1 MKRKVLALVIP
12 ALLAAGAAH
21 AAEIYNKDGNKLDL
35 YGKVDGLH
43 YFSDDSS
50 KDGDQTYMRVGFKGE
65 TQINDQLTGYGQW
78 EYNVQANTTEGEG
91 ANSWTRLAFAG
102 LKFGDYG
109 SFDYGRNYGVLY
121 DVEGWTDM
129 LPEFGGDSYTY
140 ADNYMTGR
148 ANGVATYRNTDFF
161 GLVDGLNFA
170 LQYQGKNESQSAD
183 DVNIGTNNRNNGDD
197 IRYDN
202 GDGFGISTTY
212 DIGMGF
218 SAGAAYTTSDRTN
231 EQVNAGGTIA
241 GGDKADAWTAGLKYD
256 ANNIYLATMYSE
268 TRNMTPYG
276 KTDAGYAGGVANK
289 TQNFEV
295 TAQYQFDFGL
305 RPAVSFLMSKGKDL
319 TYRMMTTSSI
329 KMPVSALMISSR
341 WVWFTSSNYSL
352 ILLKPAVSAGFSF
365 FITTVLKTERTV
377 PWAQIEQFLFAL
389 YGLLIARQKEHANDQ
404 SRPASAFQNRAS
416 LSAHGH
422 RRSHRRPPGSGY
434 YFA

>member
-140 ADNYMTGR
+140 ADNFMTGR

-170 LQYQGKNESQSAD
+170 LQYQGANENQVSHEQE
-183 DVNIGTNNRNNGDD
+183 GTNNGGDRNVKNA
-197 IRYDN
+197 N
-202 GDGFGISTTY
+202 GDGFGISSTY
-212 DIGMGF
+212 DLGMGVSF
-218 SAGAAYTTSDRTN
+218 GAAYTTSDRTN
-231 EQVNAGGTIA
+231 EQVNYSTA
-241 GGDKADAWTAGLKYD
+241 GGDKADAWTVGAKYD

-276 KTDAGYAGGVANK
+276 ND
-289 TQNFEV
+289 
-295 TAQYQFDFGL
+295 DC
-305 RPAVSFLMSKGKDL
+305 
-319 TYRMMTTSSI
+319 SSC
-329 KMPVSALMISSR
+329 
-341 WVWFTSSNYSL
+341 
-352 ILLKPAVSAGFSF
+352 
-365 FITTVLKTERTV
+365 
-377 PWAQIEQFLFAL
+377 
-389 YGLLIARQKEHANDQ
+389 
-404 SRPASAFQNRAS
+404 
-416 LSAHGH
+416 
-422 RRSHRRPPGSGY
+422 
-434 YFA
+434 

>member
-21 AAEIYNKDGNKLDL
+21 AAEVYNKDGNKLDL

-43 YFSDDSS
+43 YFSDNSGS
-50 KDGDQTYMRVGFKGE
+50 DGDQTYVRFGFKGE

-102 LKFGDYG
+102 LKFGNYG

-161 GLVDGLNFA
+161 GLVDGLSFA
-170 LQYQGKNESQSAD
+170 LQYQGNNENSG
-183 DVNIGTNNRNNGDD
+183 NGNEGTNNRTDD
-197 IRYDN
+197 DDFRREN

-212 DIGMGF
+212 DFGMGF

-231 EQVNAGGTIA
+231 DQVSRGEQYAK
-241 GGDKADAWTAGLKYD
+241 GDKADAWTAGLKYD

-276 KTDAGYAGGVANK
+276 SLDSDAHGGVANK

-319 TYRMMTTSSI
+319 
-329 KMPVSALMISSR
+329 VNNG
-341 WVWFTSSNYSL
+341 V
-352 ILLKPAVSAGFSF
+352 
-365 FITTVLKTERTV
+365 
-377 PWAQIEQFLFAL
+377 
-389 YGLLIARQKEHANDQ
+389 NDDKDLVKY
-404 SRPASAFQNRAS
+404 ADVGAT
-416 LSAHGH
+416 
-422 RRSHRRPPGSGY
+422 Y
-434 YFA
+434 YFNKNFSTYVDYKINLLDDDDNFYADNGINTDDVVALGMVYQF

>member
-1 MKRKVLALVIP
+1 MNRKVLALVIP

-21 AAEIYNKDGNKLDL
+21 AAEVYNKDGNKLDL

-50 KDGDQTYMRVGFKGE
+50 KDGDQSYVRLGFKGE

-78 EYNVQANTTEGEG
+78 EYNVQANNTESSE
-91 ANSWTRLAFAG
+91 NQSWTRLAFAG

-129 LPEFGGDSYTY
+129 LPEFGGDSYTN
-140 ADNYMTGR
+140 ADNFMTGR

-161 GLVDGLNFA
+161 GLVNGLNFA
-170 LQYQGKNESQSAD
+170 LQYQGNNEGASNGQE
-183 DVNIGTNNRNNGDD
+183 GTNNGRDV
-197 IRYDN
+197 RHEN

-212 DIGMGF
+212 DFGKGF
-218 SAGAAYTTSDRTN
+218 SAGVAYASSDRTN
-231 EQVNAGGTIA
+231 EQVSAGNALGQYA

-268 TRNMTPYG
+268 TRNMTPFG
-276 KTDAGYAGGVANK
+276 STDSDNGGGIANK

-305 RPAVSFLMSKGKDL
+305 RPEVSFLMSKGKDL
-319 TYRMMTTSSI
+319 GVNGSD
-329 KMPVSALMISSR
+329 
-341 WVWFTSSNYSL
+341 
-352 ILLKPAVSAGFSF
+352 G
-365 FITTVLKTERTV
+365 
-377 PWAQIEQFLFAL
+377 
-389 YGLLIARQKEHANDQ
+389 DQ
-404 SRPASAFQNRAS
+404 DLVKYASVGAT
-416 LSAHGH
+416 
-422 RRSHRRPPGSGY
+422 Y
-434 YFA
+434 YFNKNFSTYVDYKINLLDEDKNFYSQNDISTDDVVALGMVYQF